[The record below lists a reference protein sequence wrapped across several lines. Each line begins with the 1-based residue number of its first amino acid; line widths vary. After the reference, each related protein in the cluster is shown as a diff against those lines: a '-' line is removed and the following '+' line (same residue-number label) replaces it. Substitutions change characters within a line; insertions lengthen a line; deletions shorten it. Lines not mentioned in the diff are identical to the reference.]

1 MISSCPLNLQ
11 AQLRQP
17 LDILNK
23 ALSELGQQPT
33 SVLAPRPV
41 LILTGFMASSTY
53 LLEHAIW
60 ASASGEP
67 TREVDVEVFQRWAV
81 EGGMLAAIDDVRR
94 AKQDAEVRA
103 ANDLRMVFGESLR
116 AKL

>member
-1 MISSCPLNLQ
+1 M
-11 AQLRQP
+11 
-17 LDILNK
+17 
-23 ALSELGQQPT
+23 
-33 SVLAPRPV
+33 LA
-41 LILTGFMASSTY
+41 GFLASSTF

-67 TREVDVEVFQRWAV
+67 TCEGDIEVFRRWVV

-94 AKQDAEVRA
+94 AKQDAEVRVT
-103 ANDLRMVFGESLR
+103 NDLRMVFGESSR